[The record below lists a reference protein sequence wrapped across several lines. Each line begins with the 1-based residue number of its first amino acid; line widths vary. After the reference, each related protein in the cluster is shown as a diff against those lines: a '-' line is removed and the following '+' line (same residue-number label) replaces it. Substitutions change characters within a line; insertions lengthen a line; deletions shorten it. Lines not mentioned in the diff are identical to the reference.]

1 MGGYNGQNQLSSV
14 ERYDP
19 VTDEWA
25 AMTSMAL
32 GAVTRS
38 DCAVSM

>member
-25 AMTSMAL
+25 AITSMAL
-32 GAVTRS
+32 GAVTKS
-38 DCAVSM
+38 KCAVFM

>member
-25 AMTSMAL
+25 AITSMAH
-32 GAVTRS
+32 GAVTKS
-38 DCAVSM
+38 KCAVFM